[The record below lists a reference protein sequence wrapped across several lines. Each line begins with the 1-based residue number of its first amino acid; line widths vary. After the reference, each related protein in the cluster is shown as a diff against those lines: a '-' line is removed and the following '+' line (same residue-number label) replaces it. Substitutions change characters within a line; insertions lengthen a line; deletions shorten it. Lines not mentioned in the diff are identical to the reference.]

1 MLVNIPSKREEVSVA
16 VRESEALAKQY
27 LETYNLTDYN
37 LREYLSEIQ
46 SISGDPSRTSRLLVY
61 CLFLKTQMANFHIMN
76 RLK

>member
-61 CLFLKTQMANFHIMN
+61 SLFLKTQMANFHIMN